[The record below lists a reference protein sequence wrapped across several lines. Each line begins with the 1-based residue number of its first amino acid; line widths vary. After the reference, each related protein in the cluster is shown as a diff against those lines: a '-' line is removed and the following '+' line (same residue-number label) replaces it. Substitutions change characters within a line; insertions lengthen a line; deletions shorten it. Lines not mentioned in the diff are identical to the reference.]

1 MSTSSYF
8 PSLPISLPP
17 RGASVT
23 DAEIGLA
30 RRATMSTTS
39 AAAEDWIHLELM
51 VEHHHDSGDPN
62 LRGEAT
68 RRCLEQTAGLAGD
81 AQQCASLRQPAAP
94 VETRRASTAKCMCS
108 PL

>member
-1 MSTSSYF
+1 
-8 PSLPISLPP
+8 
-17 RGASVT
+17 
-23 DAEIGLA
+23 
-30 RRATMSTTS
+30 MSTTS

-94 VETRRASTAKCMCS
+94 VETRRSSTAKWHGFSIVSLATDMSS
-108 PL
+108 PNAPEHRRPLKRNLP